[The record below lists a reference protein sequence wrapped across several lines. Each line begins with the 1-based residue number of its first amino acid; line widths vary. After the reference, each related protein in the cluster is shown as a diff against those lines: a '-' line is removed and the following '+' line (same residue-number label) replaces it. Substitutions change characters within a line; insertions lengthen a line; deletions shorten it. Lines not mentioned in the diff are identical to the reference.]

1 MDKKQ
6 KLDDLRLRKNTI
18 TQMGGPKSVKKQHEA
33 GKLTVRE
40 RIDRLLDPSS
50 FHELDALVKHRC
62 IQFGMAGKEIPG
74 DALVSGYGT
83 IRGRTVFLG
92 GEDFTTFAGT
102 YGEAHGQKLCKVL
115 DLAFTTRVPFIQMI
129 DSGGARLQEGQDS
142 SEWYAQVFRRHTLYN
157 GVIPQISLL
166 MGHCG
171 GGAAYGPA
179 LTDFIIMVKGT
190 SFMYM
195 GGPAFVR
202 TLLGYEATA
211 EELGGT
217 AVHSKVTGLCDI
229 VADSDE
235 HAIELAKELLSFLP
249 QNNMECPPYVKP
261 ASTPL
266 LKNTGIMDVL
276 PPASKLP
283 FDMKKIITHVVDDG
297 RILEIKADFA
307 KNMIT
312 CFARLDGNT
321 IGIVANQSMVK
332 GGVIDVDASDK
343 LARFVRICDSYNV
356 PLIQLQDSPAVMIGR
371 DEELKGIIRHGS
383 KMLYAYTEASVP
395 KITVVI
401 RKSYAGAQLCMCNKP
416 MGADLMFAWPTAEIT
431 LVGPETAASVIFAK
445 EISSAPDPGAL
456 LKSRSEE
463 FANLYVNPYVA
474 AERGYIDDVIE
485 PEDTRV
491 KLISALNVLK
501 NKKQDGRPDK
511 KHANMQ
517 M

>member
-1 MDKKQ
+1 MDNKE
-6 KLDDLRLRKNTI
+6 KLDDLRLRKNKI
-18 TQMGGPKSVKKQHEA
+18 AQMGGDKSVKKQHEA

-40 RIDRLLDPSS
+40 RIGKLVDPFS
-50 FHELDALVKHRC
+50 FHEIDSLVKHRC

-83 IRGRTVFLG
+83 IKERPVFLG

-115 DLAFTTRVPFIQMI
+115 DLAFTARAPFIQMI

-157 GVIPQISLL
+157 GIIPQISLL

-195 GGPAFVR
+195 GGPAFVK
-202 TLLGYEATA
+202 TLLGYDATA
-211 EELGGT
+211 DELGGT

-235 HAIELAKELLSFLP
+235 HAIELAKELLGFLP
-249 QNNMECPPYVKP
+249 QNNMQSPPYVKP
-261 ASTPL
+261 TSTSVR
-266 LKNTGIMDVL
+266 KNTGIMDIL
-276 PPASKLP
+276 PSNSKLP
-283 FDMKKIITHVVDDG
+283 FDMKKIITQIVDDS
-297 RILEIKADFA
+297 RIFEIKADFA

-321 IGIVANQSMVK
+321 IGIVANQPLVK

-343 LARFVRICDSYNV
+343 LARFVRICDSYNI
-356 PLIQLQDSPAVMIGR
+356 PLFQFQDSPAVMIGR
-371 DEELKGIIRHGS
+371 EEEFKGIIRHGS

-395 KITVVI
+395 KITLVI

-445 EISSAPDPGAL
+445 EISSAPDPGTL
-456 LKSRSEE
+456 LKSRVEE
-463 FANLYVNPYVA
+463 FAKLYVNPYVA

-501 NKKQDGRPDK
+501 NKKQDRRPDK